1 MSDSNDPAAAGRL
14 VFDLFNEIGII
25 DQLATARFG
34 KVLSPHLNPSEFAVL
49 NHFVRMGDDKTPSY
63 LAKAFQMTKPSMT
76 AIVGKLAGKGYV
88 EIRAGEKDRRQKF
101 VTLTETG
108 RAAHARGIDAVT
120 PLAAQVIESQ
130 DISRLAEILPI
141 LQELRAYLDAARNA
155 EDGLD

>member
-1 MSDSNDPAAAGRL
+1 MSDSNDPAAVGRV
-14 VFDLFNEIGII
+14 VFDFFNEIAII
-25 DQLATARFG
+25 DQLAKARFA
-34 KVLSPHLNPSEFAVL
+34 KLLAPYLNPSEFAVL
-49 NHFVRMGDDKTPSY
+49 NHFVRMGDDRTPSY

-108 RAAHARGIDAVT
+108 RAAHARGIGAVT

-141 LQELRAYLDAARNA
+141 LKELRAYLDVARNA
-155 EDGLD
+155 EDGLV